1 MLFMNS
7 ILAMFP
13 ESFSPATE
21 PMAIM
26 LWGIALLLLSTWRP
40 AKSSNTQ
47 ASSAVQQASAS
58 PLTTTVTSAHVT
70 LGS

>member
-1 MLFMNS
+1 MLVMNS

-13 ESFSPATE
+13 DSFSTATE

-40 AKSSNTQ
+40 AKSLTTQ
-47 ASSAVQQASAS
+47 VSPAGQQASTS
-58 PLTTTVTSAHVT
+58 PLSTNVTSAHVT